1 MDQQGK
7 HPGSEKKLPVIPG
20 ARRQRLE
27 RHQHPVGTPKA
38 SGRLDELLG
47 PATDPAASGHS
58 ILAVEKLAENVM
70 RMRVRA
76 PLIAE
81 ERQPGQFIL
90 LQTDVEYG
98 ERIPLTI
105 ADADPRE
112 GSITLIFQVVG
123 KTTRELAGFKVG
135 ELLPVVVGP
144 LGTPTH
150 IERYGRVVAVGGG
163 IGLAPLFPIVQGM
176 KAAGNHLTVIAGA
189 RNRELLILEQ
199 EMRALAD
206 DYIVV
211 TDDGSYGRKALVT
224 QPLKEICESSAPP
237 DLVIA
242 IGPPIMM
249 KFCAETTRPFGV
261 HTLVSL
267 NTIMVDGTGMCG
279 GCRVNVGGQTRF
291 VCVDGPE
298 FDAHQV
304 DFDNMI
310 ARLGAYRNQEQ
321 HARDHACRMQA
332 LADAQPGS

>member
-1 MDQQGK
+1 MAQHEK
-7 HPGSEKKLPVIPG
+7 HTGSEKKLPVVPG
-20 ARRQRLE
+20 GRRHRLE
-27 RHQHPVGTPKA
+27 RHGPLVGSPRTSA
-38 SGRLDELLG
+38 SLDELLG
-47 PATDPAASGHS
+47 PATDPASSGHR

-81 ERQPGQFIL
+81 ERRPGQFIL

-105 ADADPRE
+105 ADADPGE
-112 GSITLIFQVVG
+112 GSITLVFQVVG
-123 KTTRELAGFKVG
+123 KTTRELAGFQVG
-135 ELLPVVVGP
+135 DILPVLVGP
-144 LGTPTH
+144 LGTPTR

-163 IGLAPLFPIVQGM
+163 IGLAPLYPIVQAM

-189 RNRELLILEQ
+189 RTRDLLILEE
-199 EMRALAD
+199 EMRSLAD
-206 DYIVV
+206 EYIVV

-224 QPLKEICESSAPP
+224 HPLKELCESPASP

-332 LADAQPGS
+332 MADEHLRS